1 MALTNLESL
10 VLRLVAGVGNVSTN
24 PVRSGMDQGAAKTP
38 ANSSLC
44 DPTSYRGH
52 LLRSRLHDRMDDADE
67 RAGRSDG
74 FQGRFLPSRRLASSA
89 QGSVL
94 SGQSLTAEPARFTG
108 EWRALAAI
116 SAGKRCHRG
125 RPKAHTV
132 PIAPAIGNPRANQA
146 RSEPAAGAF
155 TASTRGERKR

>member
-10 VLRLVAGVGNVSTN
+10 VLRLVAGVSNVGTN
-24 PVRSGMDQGAAKTP
+24 PVRTGMDQGAAKTP
-38 ANSSLC
+38 ANSSLS
-44 DPTSYRGH
+44 DPPSYRGH
-52 LLRSRLHDRMDDADE
+52 LLRSRLQRMDDADV

-74 FQGRFLPSRRLASSA
+74 FQGRFLPSRGLASSA

-125 RPKAHTV
+125 RPVAHTLS
-132 PIAPAIGNPRANQA
+132 IAPAIGNPRAKQA